1 MAKRKKE
8 ENPFI
13 CAGYEGP
20 DYFCDREKEAKYI
33 AESLQNGVNI
43 TLVSPRRMGKTG
55 LIRHVFYQLSHEKN
69 DALFLYIDIFST
81 KNAMDFCAQLS
92 SAVVNGIVNKSKP
105 LYEKALHL
113 LSALRPVVSAD
124 PLTGAPTFSVT
135 VQPESVST
143 TLKSAF
149 EYLGRTGKDIYIA
162 IDEFQQ
168 ITEYPETG
176 IEAELRTYI
185 QFAHNVHFIFSGS
198 KHHLMTE
205 MFGSP
210 KRPFFHSTDILTLA
224 PIAEDTYYAFADSFF
239 QAKGGSIDRE
249 VFSTLYRQ
257 FDGITWYVQ
266 NLLNR
271 LYRTEKHVGDIGQ
284 VNRKTEDFVNSQT
297 AQYEMLSQF
306 LSANQFSLLKAIAK
320 DDVVAQPTS
329 ASFIK
334 RHGLSGASSV
344 KAAMST
350 LVDKELVYQSP
361 QGYIVYDR
369 LMNLWLKRIAG

>member
-1 MAKRKKE
+1 MARKIKP

-55 LIRHVFYQLSHEKN
+55 LIRHVFYQLSQEKK
-69 DALFLYIDIFST
+69 DAFFLYMDIFST
-81 KNAMDFCAQLS
+81 KNVTDFCAQFS

-113 LSALRPVVSAD
+113 LAALRPVVSTD

-149 EYLGRTGKDIYIA
+149 EYLSRTGKDIYIA

-210 KRPFFHSTDILTLA
+210 KRPFYHSTDILTLM
-224 PIAEDTYYAFADSFF
+224 PIEEDVYYAFADSFF
-239 QAKGGSIDRE
+239 QAKGGSVGRE
-249 VFSTLYRQ
+249 VFSTLYHQ

-271 LYRTEKHVGDIGQ
+271 LYRTEKHVSDISQ

-320 DDVVAQPTS
+320 DNVAAQPTS

-344 KAAMST
+344 KAAMTT
-350 LVDKELVYQSP
+350 LVDKELVYQSS
-361 QGYIVYDR
+361 QGYIIYDR
-369 LMNLWLKRIAG
+369 LMNLWLKRMAG